1 MGGFAGFGW
10 EAGPFSCAFCPCW
23 VALPLLLCLGWDS
36 AGCQPLGIALCLL
49 NLHAGV
55 IAMPSL
61 APVAGEDKGQG
72 FLLLSSLLWK
82 GMGLSRPILQGRVL
96 VPP

>member
-1 MGGFAGFGW
+1 
-10 EAGPFSCAFCPCW
+10 
-23 VALPLLLCLGWDS
+23 
-36 AGCQPLGIALCLL
+36 
-49 NLHAGV
+49 
-55 IAMPSL
+55 MPSL